1 MDRNRKT
8 NEKSITGSRSALI
21 WLVTFAVSALL
32 IFIGNRLAVKDLDI
46 FNMEGAWAVK
56 ARVTEIGEYKT
67 DSYQTDP
74 GTTYENYVQ
83 IFYAK
88 VITRG
93 DFRGQTVQAEQTSD
107 NYTNMSLEQPVSVG
121 DKVMLYNYGSSDSGS
136 DWVFGG
142 YARLDGVM
150 WLIGA
155 FIVLLIVFGG
165 IKGINTVVSLGFT
178 CLAVFAVFVPSVL
191 AGWNIYLMT
200 ALTCVFTIIMTLLIT
215 NGATI
220 KSFMTMLGCGFG
232 VAVAALI
239 SGVFDKVLRL
249 TGILDE
255 HSVYLQYLQS
265 GVKIDL
271 RGVIFA
277 MIVIGAMGAV
287 MDVAMD
293 ISSSLYEVH
302 RNAPHIGFGG
312 LFKSGMNIGRDVMGT
327 MANTLVLAYIGS
339 NLCSILIYITYSSS
353 LLELLNRENIAV
365 EMLQSV
371 TGSLAI
377 LLAIPLTAL
386 VCCFFYTDRESLRFA
401 KEDLDG
407 ARSRKKRKK
416 DAGAKSEPLPAEKS
430 IIPEKDPINFYTQE
444 VKLK

>member
-1 MDRNRKT
+1 MEG
-8 NEKSITGSRSALI
+8 EKVRTGSLKIGRQTAV
-21 WLVTFAVSALL
+21 WLLTVVISCILL
-32 IFIGNRLAVKDLDI
+32 FIGNRLAVKDLDV

-56 ARVTEIGEYKT
+56 ARVTEIGEFKQ
-67 DSYQTDP
+67 DSYTTDP
-74 GTTYENYVQ
+74 STTYENYVQ

-88 VITRG
+88 VLTRG
-93 DFRGQTVQAEQTSD
+93 EFRGEIVQAEQTSD
-107 NYTNMSLEQPVSVG
+107 NYTNMSQEQPVEVG
-121 DKVMLYNYGSSDSGS
+121 DKVMLYNYGSSDNGS

-150 WLIGA
+150 WLVAA
-155 FIVLLIVFGG
+155 FIILLIVFGR
-165 IKGINTVVSLGFT
+165 IKGVNTIVSLGFT

-200 ALTCVFTIIMTLLIT
+200 AVTCVYTIIMTLLIT
-215 NGATI
+215 NGASVKSLTTI
-220 KSFMTMLGCGFG
+220 LGCSFG
-232 VAVAALI
+232 VAVAAVI
-239 SGVFDKVLRL
+239 SAIFDKVLKL

-265 GVKIDL
+265 GVTIDL
-271 RGVIFA
+271 KGVIFA

-293 ISSSLYEVH
+293 ISTSLNEVH
-302 RNAPHIGFGG
+302 EHAPDIGFAG

-339 NLCSILIYITYSSS
+339 SLCSILIYITYSSS

-365 EMLQSV
+365 EMLQSI

-377 LLAIPLTAL
+377 LLTIPLTTL
-386 VCCFFYTDRESLRFA
+386 VCCFMYTDSESLRFIG
-401 KEDLDG
+401 EDLRRG
-407 ARSRKKRKK
+407 HKKKK
-416 DAGAKSEPLPAEKS
+416 KAAKAPAAASKPAAEKS

-444 VKLK
+444 IKLK